1 MNFEMIGKISLGKE
15 TEKFK
20 PYSEH
25 TYDSGW
31 VKRKIMFNAI
41 CGDNR
46 HLLTVD
52 AGSFADGHGDVYTFS
67 KGSVDDSG
75 NKVKGESLKIP
86 FKNRLTSPKL
96 AEVAEFKKFI
106 FDLEKPN
113 RRYKLEKAA
122 EKVKEGTSLT
132 DEELRELGIESEA
145 DINDALDKSNK
156 KRHEFI
162 SEWDFTEFIKK
173 VIDSGK
179 YSDKKFYIK
188 GNANYSYSDNKKQV
202 YESYVPQRIY
212 LADND
217 ADEYS
222 TATIKMIF
230 NADSLDEM
238 SVEEKGKYY
247 VSGYMFEYDS
257 NRKSN
262 IPVPVTLTIPVAADD
277 ADDKTKKKVNAIKHK
292 FMVDDDTYKELG
304 VEVNMLN
311 GAQKVEITDDM
322 LTDEQKEDLDCG
334 LITLDDIRPPRK
346 NDLGGSVYG
355 DRVQEYQFKK
365 IARGYTKG
373 RVDTVYTED
382 DMVIKPLEEK
392 LPEGT
397 EDLFDDDDEL

>member
-1 MNFEMIGKISLGKE
+1 MIFEMVGKISLGKD
-15 TEKFK
+15 TEKFH

-86 FKNRLTSPKL
+86 FKDRLTSPKL

-132 DEELRELGIESEA
+132 DEELKELGIERET
-145 DINDALDKSNK
+145 DINDALNKSNK

-162 SEWDFTEFIKK
+162 SEWDFAEFIKK

-188 GNANYSYSDNKKQV
+188 GNANYSYSDNKNQV

-212 LADND
+212 LADDN

-230 NADSLDEM
+230 NASSLDEM

-247 VSGYMFEYDS
+247 VNGYMFEYDN

-262 IPVPVTLTIPVAADD
+262 IPVPVTLTISVAAND
-277 ADDKTKKKVNAIKHK
+277 ADDKTKKKVEAIKHK

-311 GAQKVEITDDM
+311 GAQKVEITEDM
-322 LTDEQKEDLDCG
+322 LTDEQKEDLECG
-334 LITLDDIRPPRK
+334 LITLDDIRA
-346 NDLGGSVYG
+346 DLGGSVYG
-355 DRVQEYQFKK
+355 ERVQEYQFKK
-365 IARGYTKG
+365 IARGYTRG
-373 RVDTVYTED
+373 RVDTVYTDD
-382 DMVIKPLEEK
+382 DMVIKPIEEE

-397 EDLFDDDDEL
+397 EDLFEDDDEL